1 MPVVKQSLHPFA
13 ETTSRLVTAIREG
26 GNTLFATIDQA
37 AAAETASL
45 ALRPTTL
52 IVFGNPKAGTALMQA
67 FPLAALDLPVKLLV
81 WQDGDAVNVAY
92 APMSEVAQRYG
103 IDEMEPVIRAI
114 DANLTALTDSVASP
128 PAPRT
133 GG

>member
-1 MPVVKQSLHPFA
+1 MVKESHYSFD
-13 ETTSRLVTAIREG
+13 ETTSRLVQAICDA
-26 GNTLFATIDQA
+26 GNTVFATIDQTA
-37 AAAETASL
+37 AAATASL

-67 FPLAALDLPVKLLV
+67 FPLVGLDLPVKLLV

-92 APMSEVAQRYG
+92 APMSEVAARYG
-103 IDEMEPVIRAI
+103 IAGMDPVLRAI
-114 DANLTALTDSVASP
+114 DANLTTLTDSVASP
-128 PAPRT
+128 PAARQ

>member
-1 MPVVKQSLHPFA
+1 MPMVKESHYSFD
-13 ETTSRLVTAIREG
+13 ETTSRLVQAIRDA
-26 GNTLFATIDQA
+26 GNTVFATIDQTA
-37 AAAETASL
+37 AAATASL

-67 FPLAALDLPVKLLV
+67 FPLVGLDLPVKLLV

-92 APMSEVAQRYG
+92 ATMSEVAVRYG
-103 IDEMEPVIRAI
+103 ISTMEPVVRAI
-114 DANLTALTDSVASP
+114 DANLAALADFVASP
-128 PAPRT
+128 PAPRP